1 MFCNLIDQQ
10 NLDLVMYFRQLF
22 KYKSPECV
30 KSISTYDKF
39 WVGNDTAEAGQDTLQ
54 SLACW
59 NVALNWS
66 IGSSYRP
73 VDFLRGAAI
82 VSEFEWAES
91 VEVALL
97 TTVEL
102 QRQLYFCRCSHSKG
116 NVTNSETLWPTV
128 QGSSLGL
135 SMFSGTNLTCV

>member
-1 MFCNLIDQQ
+1 MTSLW
-10 NLDLVMYFRQLF
+10 LF
-22 KYKSPECV
+22 KKLF
-30 KSISTYDKF
+30 T
-39 WVGNDTAEAGQDTLQ
+39 
-54 SLACW
+54 W

-102 QRQLYFCRCSHSKG
+102 QRRSTF
-116 NVTNSETLWPTV
+116 VAA
-128 QGSSLGL
+128 
-135 SMFSGTNLTCV
+135 LTE

>member
-102 QRQLYFCRCSHSKG
+102 QRRSTF
-116 NVTNSETLWPTV
+116 VAA
-128 QGSSLGL
+128 
-135 SMFSGTNLTCV
+135 LTE

>member
-1 MFCNLIDQQ
+1 MNY
-10 NLDLVMYFRQLF
+10 N
-22 KYKSPECV
+22 KTKSPECV
-30 KSISTYDKF
+30 KSISTQDKF
-39 WVGNDTAEAGQDTLQ
+39 WVGNDTAEAGQDTLH

-73 VDFLRGAAI
+73 VDFCRGAAI

-91 VEVALL
+91 VEVTLL

-102 QRQLYFCRCSHSKG
+102 QRRSTFVAALKKAEVTSPTLKHSDQLSKDR
-116 NVTNSETLWPTV
+116 VSDYQCC
-128 QGSSLGL
+128 QGRI
-135 SMFSGTNLTCV
+135 